1 MHLKKY
7 KVLVTML
14 LCLPLFVNAQQN
26 TVSPYSYYGIGE
38 FQPQGFAL
46 NNDLGGVGISMRSKT
61 HLNPLNPASLS
72 GLSLTAFETGVNGS
86 MYNLSDNQYEQE
98 FFTSTLAYLSLGF
111 PIAKNF
117 AISGGLMPY
126 TFQGYETSQDF
137 EDVLNESDTITYTQ
151 KHIGSGGFNKAYAN
165 FGWQVYKGLS
175 VGATGSMLFGTLN
188 QTTDVEMSAEHA
200 MHRREK
206 KTYYV
211 REFFFDFGL
220 QYETKVADKSLVIG
234 ATYAPETS
242 MEANFSHSVFTYD
255 ISGDFEYVKDTA
267 TTTSTTTDA
276 MVLPMSYGFGLS
288 LEKPQNWMIAGEY
301 AFKDWSQLSLY
312 GVPEYGLVDASE
324 FRLGAWW
331 IPNYKDVHNYWSTVQ
346 YRMGLRYNTGMLSI
360 AANNSDKSPSN
371 IDDMSASLGF
381 GLPLKKSKTMLNIG
395 LEFGKRGTIDSNL
408 VEEQYLKFHLAFTF
422 NDKWFTKRKID

>member
-7 KVLVTML
+7 KVLVTIL

-46 NNDLGGVGISMRSKT
+46 NNDLGGIGISLRSNR

-72 GLSLTAFETGVNGS
+72 GLALTAFETGVNGAS
-86 MYNLSDNQYEQE
+86 YQLADSHNNQE

-126 TFQGYETSQDF
+126 TFQGYEMSQDF
-137 EDVLNESDTITYTQ
+137 SPILNDTDTISYTQ
-151 KHIGSGGFNKAYAN
+151 NHIGSGGFNRAYIN
-165 FGWQVYKGLS
+165 FGVALYKGLS
-175 VGATGSMLFGTLN
+175 IGATGSMLFGTLN
-188 QTTDVEMSAEHA
+188 QTTDVEMDIEHA
-200 MHRREK
+200 LHRRE
-206 KTYYV
+206 V
-211 REFFFDFGL
+211 RSYHLRDYFFDFGV
-220 QYETKVADKSLVIG
+220 QYQAQLADKKMVVG
-234 ATYAPETS
+234 ATFSPETPMS
-242 MEANFSHSVFTYD
+242 ASFTHNIYTYD

-267 TTTSTTTDA
+267 STSNKITDG
-276 MVLPMSYGFGLS
+276 MVLPKSYGFGLS
-288 LEKPQNWMIAGEY
+288 LEKNQNWMIAGEY
-301 AFKDWSQLSLY
+301 AFKSWSQLSMY
-312 GVPEYGLVDASE
+312 GVPEYGMVDGSE

-331 IPNYKDVHNYWSTVQ
+331 IPNYKDVHNYWNTVQ
-346 YRMGLRYNTGMLSI
+346 YRMGLRYNTGMLSV
-360 AANNSDKSPSN
+360 AANNSSATASN
-371 IDDMSASLGF
+371 INDMSASLGL
-381 GLPLKKSKTMLNIG
+381 GLPLKKSKTMLNLG
-395 LEFGKRGTIDSNL
+395 VELGKRGTIDSNL